1 MSTQMIDASDW
12 TRFIRGPGGQPFD
25 IPFYF
30 STDSSNEPTLGED
43 YDGKLTLTAT
53 EDSTGPTGLVYTLD
67 LPAWVRLQG
76 FTWSHNLSASIN
88 CTPTFDAAAGTVTLT
103 FSAAFT
109 SGWFSG
115 CLKAST
121 SNVG

>member
-1 MSTQMIDASDW
+1 MIDSKDW
-12 TRFIRGPGGQPFD
+12 TRLVKGPGGQPFL

-43 YDGKLTLTAT
+43 YDGAISLTAT

-67 LPAWVRLQG
+67 VPAWVRLQSCVC
-76 FTWSHNLSASIN
+76 FHNKLASIN
-88 CTPTFDAAAGTVTLT
+88 VTPTFDEAAGTVTLT
-103 FSAAFT
+103 FSAAFV
-109 SGWFSG
+109 SAVFHG
-115 CLKAST
+115 CLFAST